1 MGLMERRNCYGRN
14 DFKKDRRGI
23 TYHIEG
29 VASCSID
36 NFETVIWWLEVVPAV
51 ACFSCKG
58 VVVSGGNS
66 NSQLERRGASMEDLL
81 SKIYDKVAFYE
92 EESIQLGKE
101 FDDVVNEILEPL
113 KSKKT
118 ESEIEEIKE
127 LIYKASYFAEKY
139 GFTIGV
145 RFVGKLFTEIIGAD
159 EP

>member
-1 MGLMERRNCYGRN
+1 MGLTERRKSNGRN

-23 TYHIEG
+23 AYHIEG
-29 VASCSID
+29 NASCIID
-36 NFETVIWWLEVVPAV
+36 DFETVIWWIEVVPAV
-51 ACFSCKG
+51 VCSSCKG
-58 VVVSGGNS
+58 AVVSGGDS
-66 NSQLERRGASMEDLL
+66 SSQLERRGASMEDLL

-101 FDDVVNEILEPL
+101 FANEVNEMLEAL
-113 KSKKT
+113 KSEKT

-145 RFVGKLFTEIIGAD
+145 RFTGKLLTEVMKTR
-159 EP
+159 ES

>member
-1 MGLMERRNCYGRN
+1 MERRKCDGRN

-29 VASCSID
+29 TASCGID
-36 NFETVIWWLEVVPAV
+36 DFETVIWWIEVVPVV

-58 VVVSGGNS
+58 VVVHGGDS
-66 NSQLERRGASMEDLL
+66 NSQLEQRGASMEDLL

-113 KSKKT
+113 KSEKT

-145 RFVGKLFTEIIGAD
+145 RFTGKLFTEIMGAD

>member
-58 VVVSGGNS
+58 AVVVGWDSC
-66 NSQLERRGASMEDLL
+66 
-81 SKIYDKVAFYE
+81 
-92 EESIQLGKE
+92 
-101 FDDVVNEILEPL
+101 
-113 KSKKT
+113 T
-118 ESEIEEIKE
+118 
-127 LIYKASYFAEKY
+127 
-139 GFTIGV
+139 
-145 RFVGKLFTEIIGAD
+145 
-159 EP
+159 

>member
-1 MGLMERRNCYGRN
+1 MERRKCYGRN

-29 VASCSID
+29 TASCSID
-36 NFETVIWWLEVVPAV
+36 DFETVIWWIEVVPAV

-58 VVVSGGNS
+58 AVVSGGDS

-101 FDDVVNEILEPL
+101 FDNVVNEILEPL
-113 KSKKT
+113 KSEKT

-145 RFVGKLFTEIIGAD
+145 RFTGKLFTEVMGTD
-159 EP
+159 TQ